1 MLIFAFG
8 FFPAAGLTNHDFNRR
23 VDNANPSLTPLSPAL
38 GRRAGAISV
47 VLFSQ
52 EGCSFCATV
61 RQHYLRP
68 LALQGPADI
77 TVAEVEIGNAQTMID
92 WHGARTTQ
100 AELARAHGARF
111 APTVMFFGATGRELA
126 PAIVG
131 LSRDFFGAYLDARIA
146 QARTAARSAAG

>member
-8 FFPAAGLTNHDFNRR
+8 FFPAAVLTNHDFNRR
-23 VDNANPSLTPLSPAL
+23 VDNANPSLAPLSPAL

-68 LALQGPADI
+68 LALKGPADI
-77 TVAEVEIGNAQTMID
+77 TVAEVEIGNPQAMTD
-92 WHGARTTQ
+92 WQGARTTQ
-100 AELARAHGARF
+100 AELAQTHGARF
-111 APTVMFFGATGRELA
+111 APTVMFFSATGRELA
-126 PAIVG
+126 PAIIG
-131 LSRDFFGAYLDARIA
+131 LSRDFFGAYLDTRIA
-146 QARTAARSAAG
+146 QALAAAKAAG